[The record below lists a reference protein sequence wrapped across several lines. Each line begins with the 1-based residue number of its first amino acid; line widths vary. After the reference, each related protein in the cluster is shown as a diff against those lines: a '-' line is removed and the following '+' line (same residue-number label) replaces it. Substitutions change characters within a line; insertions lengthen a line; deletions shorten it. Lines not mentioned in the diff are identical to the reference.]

1 MSTRAIQFLKQRA
14 VEFEL
19 IRYNHEG
26 KGAVFAAEAIGF
38 ALGKTVKTLIV
49 EVGKGDYTMALM
61 PGHLELS
68 MKKVAAA
75 CRAKRAAMVKPEEAE
90 RLTGYKVGGISPF
103 GIRRSMPVV
112 MEQGLLQFEKVAI
125 NAGQRGL
132 MLIINP
138 VTICNLTGSV
148 TAAIAHRE
156 PRR

>member
-1 MSTRAIQFLKQRA
+1 MSTRAVQFLRKNA

-19 IRYNHEG
+19 VKYKHEE

-38 ALGKTVKTLIV
+38 ALEKTVKTLIV
-49 EVGKGDYTMALM
+49 EVGKGGYTLALM

-75 CRAKRAAMVKPEEAE
+75 CRAKRATMVKPEEAE

-103 GIRRSMPVV
+103 GTRRRMPTV
-112 MEQGLLQFEKVAI
+112 MENGLLQFEKVAL

-132 MLIINP
+132 MLIMNP
-138 VTICNLTGSV
+138 VVICDLTGSV
-148 TAAIAHRE
+148 TAAIAHRK
-156 PRR
+156 P